1 MQTFTTALVMKAIKS
16 CRNTKVFGPDK
27 LSIFHLK
34 HLGPRA
40 IEYITTLFNISAT
53 TCRIPAIWK
62 SSLII
67 PIPKPGKDTFQRNFL
82 PANLVNLPSRKSPGI
97 SVFTNNQH
105 IYHPC
110 SRQHGFRR
118 EHSTSSALLQLTTDV
133 AVGFNQRKLP
143 DRTVCVA
150 VDLS

>member
-1 MQTFTTALVMKAIKS
+1 MTRETKRKPLEMVRTFTTDLVMKAIKS
-16 CRNTKVFGPDK
+16 CRNSKAFGPDK

-40 IEYITTLFNISAT
+40 IEYITTLFNLSAK

-67 PIPKPGKDTFQRNFL
+67 PIPKPGKGTSPRNFL

-97 SVFTNNQH
+97 SVFTNNQQ
-105 IYHPC
+105 ISHPC
-110 SRQHGFRR
+110 SRPTRFQ
-118 EHSTSSALLQLTTDV
+118 A
-133 AVGFNQRKLP
+133 
-143 DRTVCVA
+143 
-150 VDLS
+150 